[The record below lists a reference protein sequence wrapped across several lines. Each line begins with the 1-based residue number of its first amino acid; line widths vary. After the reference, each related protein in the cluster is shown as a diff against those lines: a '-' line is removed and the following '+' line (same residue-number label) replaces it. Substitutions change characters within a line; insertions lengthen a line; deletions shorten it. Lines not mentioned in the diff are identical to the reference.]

1 MDAAARLT
9 SAIRPLLPGAF
20 VSILVA
26 MAAQFTSEHYG
37 APAMLMALVFG
48 MTLSF
53 LSEPGTA
60 TAPGIFFTS
69 RDVLKFGVFLLGAR
83 ISAELLMDLGLP
95 LFALVVAAMFATILF
110 GVLAGRLLGKD
121 LPFSLLT
128 GGAVAI
134 CGASAALAIA
144 AVLPRNEKSEQNLLF
159 TVLSVTL
166 LSTLAMVF
174 YPIGTAMLGF
184 SDVEA
189 GAFLGATIHD
199 VAQVVGAGFSISD
212 EAGKTATL
220 VKLTRV
226 TLLAPIVIALALL
239 ARAKGWSNGADNR
252 PPLLPVFVIGF
263 VLLAALNSFGLIPPM
278 LRDIAVTV
286 SRWALLTAIAAVGLK
301 TSLRSVYQLG
311 PRAIG
316 LVVGQ
321 SLFLAGFVLAGLALF
336 VM

>member
-1 MDAAARLT
+1 MGAVTHLTAAV
-9 SAIRPLLPGAF
+9 RPLLPGVF
-20 VSILVA
+20 VAALVA

-53 LSEPGTA
+53 LSEPGA
-60 TAPGIFFTS
+60 PTAPGILFTS
-69 RDVLKFGVFLLGAR
+69 RDVLRFGVFLLGAR

-95 LFALVVAAMFATILF
+95 LFVLVVTAMFATMLF

-144 AVLPRNEKSEQNLLF
+144 AVLPQDKKSEQNLLF

-174 YPIGTAMLGF
+174 YPIGTAMLDL

-212 EAGKTATL
+212 DAGKTATL

-226 TLLAPIVIALALL
+226 TLLAPIVIGLTLL
-239 ARAKGWSNGADNR
+239 ARAKGWSSGSGKR
-252 PPLLPVFVIGF
+252 PPLLPLFVLGF
-263 VLLAALNSFGLIPPM
+263 VTLAALNSAGLIP
-278 LRDIAVTV
+278 LAVREGAITV

-311 PRAIG
+311 PGAIG

-321 SLFLAGFVLAGLALF
+321 SLFLAAFVLAGLMLF
-336 VM
+336 LL

>member
-1 MDAAARLT
+1 MGTASRLT
-9 SAIRPLLPGAF
+9 ATARSLLPGLF
-20 VSILVA
+20 VAILVA

-53 LSEPGTA
+53 LSEPGA
-60 TAPGIFFTS
+60 MTAPGIVFTS
-69 RDVLKFGVFLLGAR
+69 RDMLKFGVFLLGAR
-83 ISAELLMDLGLP
+83 ISAELLMELGLP
-95 LFALVVAAMFATILF
+95 LFALVVTAMFATILF

-121 LPFSLLT
+121 LAFSLLT

-144 AVLPRNEKSEQNLLF
+144 AVLPQDEKSEQNLLF

-184 SDVEA
+184 SDIEA

-199 VAQVVGAGFSISD
+199 VSQVVGAGFSISD

-226 TLLAPIVIALALL
+226 TLLAPIVIGLALL
-239 ARAKGWSNGADNR
+239 ARAKGWSNGAGKR

-263 VLLAALNSFGLIPPM
+263 VLLAALNSLGIIPPA
-278 LRDIAVTV
+278 LRDAAITV
-286 SRWALLTAIAAVGLK
+286 SKWALLIAIAAVGLK

-311 PRAIG
+311 PAAIG
-316 LVVGQ
+316 LVIGQ
-321 SLFLAGFVLAGLALF
+321 SLFLASFVLAGLALF
-336 VM
+336 VL